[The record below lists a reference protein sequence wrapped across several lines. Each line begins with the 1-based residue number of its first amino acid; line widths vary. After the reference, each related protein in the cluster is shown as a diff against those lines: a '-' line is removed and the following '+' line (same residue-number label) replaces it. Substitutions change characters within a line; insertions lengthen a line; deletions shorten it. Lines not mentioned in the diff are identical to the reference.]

1 MNILIFGAHPD
12 DVEIGMGGTIAKY
25 VDSGQNVLTVVV
37 TVPYSKKERIEEA
50 KTAAGILG
58 CDVKILDFSSND
70 MTQPRLLV
78 KEFDRIIDSFNPDI
92 VYGHW
97 NHDSHQ
103 DHVSVAN
110 SVIASTR
117 KNRCSVYMYEQTIPG
132 GIVPFGFKAQ
142 AFVDITDFID
152 KKIDSTKAHKTP
164 IGIGMEDHIK
174 GIFGRANYRGF
185 QIGVEYAEAFEI
197 VKQIKNI

>member
-1 MNILIFGAHPD
+1 MPL
-12 DVEIGMGGTIAKY
+12 
-25 VDSGQNVLTVVV
+25 L
-37 TVPYSKKERIEEA
+37 KEA
-50 KTAAGILG
+50 F
-58 CDVKILDFSSND
+58 KILDFSSND

-117 KNRCSVYMYEQTIPG
+117 KNRCSVYMYEIYTGFCLTSLLLQNPPLDL
-132 GIVPFGFKAQ
+132 IVFACTT
-142 AFVDITDFID
+142 A
-152 KKIDSTKAHKTP
+152 S
-164 IGIGMEDHIK
+164 
-174 GIFGRANYRGF
+174 
-185 QIGVEYAEAFEI
+185 
-197 VKQIKNI
+197 